1 MQKLIETVIAIEI
14 DESHDNYCSKNN
26 DSENDCN
33 RNQKQYITLRSNNNK
48 NLRNIRQQKN
58 IYV

>member
-33 RNQKQYITLRSNNNK
+33 RN
-48 NLRNIRQQKN
+48 
-58 IYV
+58 